1 MFRGICFFFFFF
13 FKQKT
18 AYEIKEC
25 DWSSDVCSSDLLK
38 PQVAPIVIGGGI
50 AVLLFDAVGSLVSKQ
65 LGFSYALLLPG
76 SLLIYGTVAALVAR
90 RRDWLLGLLAA
101 LAMGLTDLT
110 AGWAVSWF
118 IGAGKP
124 EGGFTFMTVVGAVMT
139 VMKVKP

>member
-1 MFRGICFFFFFF
+1 M
-13 FKQKT
+13 
-18 AYEIKEC
+18 
-25 DWSSDVCSSDLLK
+25 DNLK

-65 LGFSYALLLPG
+65 LGFSYALIIPG

-139 VMKVKP
+139 VSVLGALAGAVGAWIGIRSTRHSAPAA